1 MTKASIAASI
11 EMYSALR
18 TQSVKLNMR
27 NENVAWKVLSVVQEF
42 SEGTL
47 VRKTRNAML
56 KWLRD
61 RSALWIKH
69 VKLNLWLSYAVKWGM
84 VKIVIQLN
92 KLSINLKLQNPSP
105 LLNNKNLHPKL
116 SLSLQRLIKK
126 NLKLNLNQQPLRK
139 RVQPKQSLCLKR
151 QNLR

>member
-1 MTKASIAASI
+1 VTKASIAASI
-11 EMYSALR
+11 EMCSALR

-42 SEGTL
+42 SEGML

-69 VKLNLWLSYAVKWGM
+69 AKLNLWLSYAVKWGM

-92 KLSINLKLQNPSP
+92 KLSINQKLQNLSP
-105 LLNNKNLHPKL
+105 LLNNKNLHLKL
-116 SLSLQRLIKK
+116 LLSLQRLIKK
-126 NLKLNLNQQPLRK
+126 NLKLNLNQQPLCK
-139 RVQPKQSLCLKR
+139 RVHPKQSLYLKR